1 MINNVQ
7 PTEFVLPNPRMSA
20 AASHYHN
27 QNKTLNQISEKFKPI
42 QCEWSGII
50 IE

>member
-20 AASHYHN
+20 AASHYRN